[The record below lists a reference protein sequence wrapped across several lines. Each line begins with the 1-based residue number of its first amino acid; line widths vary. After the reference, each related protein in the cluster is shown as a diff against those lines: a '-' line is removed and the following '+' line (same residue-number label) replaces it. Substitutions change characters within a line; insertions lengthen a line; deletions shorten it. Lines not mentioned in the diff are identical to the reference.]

1 MTDSLIGQ
9 TLGKYTIKE
18 KIGRGGM
25 AEVYKAY
32 QENLDRYVAVKV
44 MHPFLID
51 FEEENFL
58 KRFSREAKT
67 MASLNHPN
75 IVRVYDFDSF
85 GPRSHYLVMDYVSG
99 GSLKER
105 LETLAVEGKRMPLAQ
120 SIKIITQV
128 ADALAYAHGR
138 DMVHRDIKPAN
149 ILLDKNEEP
158 YLTDFGI
165 VKMVGGQTIGY
176 TATGALIGTP
186 AYMSPEQALGQPGDK
201 RSDLY
206 SLGIMLFQMVTGKLP
221 FNADTPLAVAMKH
234 VSEPVP
240 LPIRFNPDV
249 PQMLQT
255 IILKALAKEPND
267 RFQSAREMVAA
278 LRRVDLSA
286 RAQPVTVPPSIAP
299 AAKTEILPPEPV
311 EPARQPPVEPV
322 PLPIYEIPP
331 SKGKRR
337 WPLWVG
343 LVVLLLAAIAVAT
356 AVILPR
362 LTPSNQLA
370 AATTTPTISSTDTA
384 VPTNTITPTPE
395 DTPDAVQT
403 TIAIIVLT
411 SESQTTEPAT
421 AVATIPATTPAN
433 SPTATTIATKAAV
446 PTDTAR
452 PSATAAATRAGN
464 TTGTAQTGSG
474 LPYGFETFGTWVRGD
489 EDNGTFTQSTTRVHS
504 GSSAGKLSY
513 DFGSSDNDYVVFLQ
527 LNSISGTPNTVQVW
541 VYGDGSGHFLNVW
554 ILDSAG
560 ETWQV
565 PLGRVTHTGWQQMT
579 GFIATGQDWPWGHIS
594 GPSNDKVD
602 YPITFRGFVFDDVNN
617 SYTGSGVIYLDDL
630 TVTTGSVD
638 SIPTASPLSPNP
650 TATTAVTTNTGD
662 VGRII
667 YTSGSSLLTTDP
679 AWSSPQELGSYASDS
694 CSSPATTVAG
704 QNFNLYY
711 GNYCNIGDTGTS
723 VCASPN
729 RQYEVITNYVSGS
742 HSIVIRPTGSEEL
755 RFVYQGSLN
764 LSEGIRWSPLS
775 DSFLFVIDNT
785 VYRAFLGGNYTSI
798 STSATTPIF
807 SPDGSQI
814 LFRRPVGP
822 GVNDIFVSNADG
834 SNLRNVTN
842 VTAVDK
848 RCPAWRN

>member
-32 QENLDRYVAVKV
+32 QKNLDRYVAVKV
-44 MHPFLID
+44 MHSFLID

-67 MASLNHPN
+67 MASLNHPH

-105 LETLAVEGKRMPLAQ
+105 LEALAAAGKRMSLAQ
-120 SIKIITQV
+120 SIKIITQI
-128 ADALAYAHGR
+128 ADALAYAHHR

-165 VKMVGGQTIGY
+165 VKMVGGQTMGY

-186 AYMSPEQALGQPGDK
+186 AYMSPEQALGKPGDK

-234 VSEPVP
+234 VSEQVP
-240 LPIRFNPDV
+240 LPVKFNPDV
-249 PQMLQT
+249 PPMLQS

-267 RFQSAREMVAA
+267 RFQTVGEMAVALHRIDISAKK
-278 LRRVDLSA
+278 
-286 RAQPVTVPPSIAP
+286 QPAVVPPPIPP
-299 AAKTEILPPEPV
+299 AIKTEVLHPEPI
-311 EPARQPPVEPV
+311 EPPP
-322 PLPIYEIPP
+322 LKATKKPP
-331 SKGKRR
+331 GGKRR
-337 WPLWVG
+337 WPLWAG
-343 LVVLLLAAIAVAT
+343 LAFLLLSAIAIAT

-362 LTPSNQLA
+362 LNRSNQLA
-370 AATTTPTISSTDTA
+370 AVTTATPSRKAAPTNTA
-384 VPTNTITPTPE
+384 VPTDTITPIPE

-411 SESQTTEPAT
+411 NEAQTNGAET
-421 AVATIPATTPAN
+421 AVPVTNNTHT
-433 SPTATTIATKAAV
+433 PTAIATKAAA
-446 PTDTAR
+446 PTNTVI
-452 PSATAAATRAGN
+452 PSATATATRASN
-464 TTGTAQTGSG
+464 STGTAQTGSG
-474 LPYGFETFGTWVRGD
+474 LPFGFETFGTWVRGD
-489 EDNGTFTQSTTRVHS
+489 EDNGTFTESTTRVHG

-513 DFGSSDNDYVVFLQ
+513 DFSSSDNDYVVFLQ
-527 LNSISGTPNTVQVW
+527 LNSISGTPNTIQVW
-541 VYGDGSGHFLNVW
+541 VYGDGSGHFLNAW
-554 ILDSAG
+554 IVDSAG

-579 GFIATGQDWPWGHIS
+579 GFIATGQDWPWDHIS

-617 SYTGSGVIYLDDL
+617 SFTGSGVIYLDDL
-630 TVTTGSVD
+630 TVTTSSPG
-638 SIPTASPLSPNP
+638 SIPTAPPISANP
-650 TATTAVTTNTGD
+650 TATTAVPINTGD

-679 AWSSPQELGSYASDS
+679 AWSAPQELGSYASDS
-694 CSSPATTVAG
+694 CASPATTVAG
-704 QNFNLYY
+704 QSFNLFY
-711 GNYCNIGDTGTS
+711 GNYCGIGATGTG

-729 RQYEVITNYVSGS
+729 GQYEVVTNHDNGS
-742 HSIVIRPTGSEEL
+742 YSIVVRPTGSEEL
-755 RFVYQGSLN
+755 RFVYQGSLD
-764 LSEGIRWSPLS
+764 LAEGIRWSPLS

-785 VYRAFLGGNYTSI
+785 VNRAFVGGNYNSI
-798 STSATTPIF
+798 GAPANTPIF
-807 SPDGSQI
+807 SPDGTLI

-842 VTAVDK
+842 LTAVDK
-848 RCPAWRN
+848 RCAAWRN